1 MESKDTPKAT
11 PQNTPSNSPIFQAI
25 INLFT
30 ENNWYFTQIEEQ
42 PALYITFPEKNG
54 QYDCYAQAREEQ
66 QQFIFYSVCPTK
78 VPKPKRRAV
87 AEFLSRANY
96 GTVVGNFELDFNDG
110 EIRYKTHSDLKYN
123 FLVSEAI
130 KELVYTN
137 VMMMDLY
144 LPGITSVIS
153 GKVSPEEAICAIE
166 PIEILPQPFGSLPS
180 NNLTENQPL
189 PTTNQKKKAKSKSSP
204 PTKSQPPSPK
214 IPTESDI
221 FSRLTRSEISQ
232 FAEVKEFQRNKQK
245 TLAQTKVEQLK
256 TGLKNRLGEEGEELF
271 EQTDKMFQSHQF
283 DGKQIRFIG
292 RYAELYG
299 LIELQIEQFLTQR
312 SEENNLTTIIE
323 EWQKKKVGVKQRL
336 QQIAEYQVYGQQ
348 EIDMLIEIEEIRGDL
363 ARAKNKYSNPQGT
376 YSSFRSNE
384 VHLIDPQYLS
394 NWFVNFCYCTS

>member
-1 MESKDTPKAT
+1 MESKDTPKAI

-30 ENNWYFTQIEEQ
+30 ENNWQFTQIEKP
-42 PALYITFPEKNG
+42 PALYLTFPEKNG

-66 QQFIFYSVCPTK
+66 KQFIFYSVCPTK

-123 FLVSEAI
+123 FLIAEPI

-137 VMMMDLY
+137 VMMMDRY

-153 GKVSPEEAICAIE
+153 GKVSPEEAIRAIE
-166 PIEILPQPFGSLPS
+166 PIEILPKPVALPPIK
-180 NNLTENQPL
+180 NLTENQPP

-214 IPTESDI
+214 IQTKSDI
-221 FSRLTRSEISQ
+221 FSMLTREEISQ
-232 FAEVKEFQRNKQK
+232 FAEVKEFQRNQQK
-245 TLAQTKVEQLK
+245 NLAEIKLEQLK
-256 TGLKNRLGEEGEELF
+256 TGLKNRWGDMGEEIF
-271 EQTDKMFQSHQF
+271 EQTHKMFQSHQF

-292 RYAELYG
+292 RYAELYS
-299 LIELQIEQFLTQR
+299 LIELQIAEFPTQR
-312 SEENNLTTIIE
+312 SKENNLTTIIE
-323 EWQKKKVGVKQRL
+323 EWQKKKVYVKQRL
-336 QQIAEYQVYGQQ
+336 QQIAEYQVDGEQ
-348 EIDMLIEIEEIRGDL
+348 EIEMLIEIEEIRGDL
-363 ARAKNKYSNPQGT
+363 ARAKNK
-376 YSSFRSNE
+376 
-384 VHLIDPQYLS
+384 
-394 NWFVNFCYCTS
+394 

>member
-1 MESKDTPKAT
+1 M
-11 PQNTPSNSPIFQAI
+11 PQNIPSNSPIFQAI

-30 ENNWYFTQIEEQ
+30 ENNWYFNQIEEQ
-42 PALYITFPEKNG
+42 PVLYLTFPGKNG

-87 AEFLSRANY
+87 GEFLSRANY

-153 GKVSPEEAICAIE
+153 GKVSPEAAIIPIEAT
-166 PIEILPQPFGSLPS
+166 EILPQAFASPPL
-180 NNLTENQPL
+180 NNLTENQP
-189 PTTNQKKKAKSKSSP
+189 PPITNQRKKVKSKSSP

-221 FSRLTRSEISQ
+221 FSRLTRAEISQ
-232 FAEVKEFQRNKQK
+232 FAEIRELQRKKQK
-245 TLAQTKVEQLK
+245 TLAQTKLEQLK
-256 TGLKNRLGEEGEELF
+256 TGLKNRLGEMGEEIF
-271 EQTDKMFQSHQF
+271 EKTDKMFETHQF
-283 DGKQIRFIG
+283 DAEQIRFIG
-292 RYAELYG
+292 RYTELYG
-299 LIELQIEQFLTQR
+299 LIELQIEQFLTQK
-312 SEENNLTTIIE
+312 SKENNLTTIIE

-336 QQIAEYQVYGQQ
+336 QQIAEYQVYGRQ

-376 YSSFRSNE
+376 
-384 VHLIDPQYLS
+384 
-394 NWFVNFCYCTS
+394 